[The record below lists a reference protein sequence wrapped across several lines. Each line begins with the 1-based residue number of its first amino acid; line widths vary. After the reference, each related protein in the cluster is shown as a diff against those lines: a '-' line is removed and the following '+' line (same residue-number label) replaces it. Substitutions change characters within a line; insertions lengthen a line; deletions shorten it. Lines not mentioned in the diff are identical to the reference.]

1 MQNRKSFSNILV
13 IKHFKVVSLSV
24 GIAFAS
30 LACGGDKAS
39 TDKSSAGAAPTNSG
53 LETDDQKASYSVG
66 YDFGKGIRQNL
77 QDLDLDIF
85 VTGLR
90 DAFQDKEP
98 GISKEEMQQAMVA
111 YRSKIMEAREKKM
124 QDAASANK
132 AAGEEFLAANKDK
145 EGVVTLPSGLQY
157 KVLVDGSGKKPG
169 PEDTVDVHYLGTLID
184 GTEFDSSYKRGQP
197 ATFQVKGVIPGWVEA
212 LQLMQEGAKWQL
224 FIPADLAYGDQ
235 GAGQIG
241 PGSMLIFE
249 VELLGIK

>member
-39 TDKSSAGAAPTNSG
+39 TDTSSVGKAPTNSG

-77 QDLDLDIF
+77 EDLDLDIF

-145 EGVVTLPSGLQY
+145 QGVVTLPSGLQY

-169 PEDTVDVHYLGTLID
+169 LEDTVDVHYLGTLID

-197 ATFQVKGVIPGWVEA
+197 ATFQVQGVIQGWVEA

-224 FIPADLAYGDQ
+224 FIPADLAYGDR
-235 GAGQIG
+235 GAGQIE

-249 VELLGIK
+249 VELLKIK

>member
-1 MQNRKSFSNILV
+1 MQNRKNFSDILLV
-13 IKHFKVVSLSV
+13 KHLKVLSISV

-39 TDKSSAGAAPTNSG
+39 TDKASVDKVSANSG

-66 YDFGKGIRQNL
+66 YDFGKGMRQNL

-85 VTGLR
+85 VSGLR

-98 GISKEEMQQAMVA
+98 GISKEEMQQAMTA
-111 YRSKIMEAREKKM
+111 YRSRVMEAREKKM
-124 QDAASANK
+124 QDAASGNK

-145 EGVVTLPSGLQY
+145 KGVVVLPSGLQY
-157 KVLVDGSGKKPG
+157 KVLIDGSGKNPG
-169 PEDTVDVHYLGTLID
+169 PDDTVDVNYLGTLID

-197 ATFQVKGVIPGWVEA
+197 ATFQVKGVIQGWVEA
-212 LQLMQEGAKWQL
+212 LQLMKEGAKWQL
-224 FIPADLAYGDQ
+224 FIPADLAYGDR

-249 VELLGIK
+249 VELLKIK